1 MKGFIDGVVKRV
13 RFRVFVY
20 TLYSLVFALYSRPH
34 DNQVSAFDTMIYR
47 VISLFSDELLKTSL
61 LSHNL

>member
-1 MKGFIDGVVKRV
+1 VVKRV

-20 TLYSLVFALYSRPH
+20 PLYSLVFALYSRYI
-34 DNQVSAFDTMIYR
+34 DNQSYAFHTVIYR
-47 VISLFSDELLKTSL
+47 VISLFSDELLKTLS